1 MGDMAAPDYSIRSLC
16 YAHCDLPADFCGG
29 TPIHSLEGTAQLA
42 MHYVLLSSQ
51 GDDGQTQHVLVDC
64 GFDQAWI
71 PRFGFY
77 DWQPPETVLGRVGVQ
92 TSDVG
97 KIMFSHMHFDH
108 MNALGH
114 FPDVDIVVTER
125 EFEGWVERTSLP
137 EHYYPM
143 GEQSWMLSS
152 FDRSDLD
159 VMRDR
164 IDTGRVA
171 FNGDGEEVLPGVTA
185 FFSGAHS
192 PGNQWFSV
200 QTGNGPFVVAQDAVY
215 WYSNIE
221 EMWPSGYTNGDTY
234 GMVRGYG
241 AIYEHLNGEIDRIVP
256 GHEMKIY
263 ERFPSWEVEGLQ
275 IAEVNVASWDTSLK
289 PA

>member
-1 MGDMAAPDYSIRSLC
+1 MAAPDYSIRSFC

-29 TPIHSLEGTAQLA
+29 SPIHSLEGTTQLA

-51 GDDGQTQHVLVDC
+51 DDDGATHHVLVDC
-64 GFDQAWI
+64 GFDEAWI

-77 DWQPPETVLGRVGVQ
+77 DWQPPETILGRVGVQ
-92 TSDVG
+92 TSDVE
-97 KIMFSHMHFDH
+97 KIVFSHMHFDH
-108 MNALGH
+108 MNALSH

-137 EHYYPM
+137 EYYYPM

-152 FDRSDLD
+152 FDRGDLD

-164 IDTGRVA
+164 IGKGRVA
-171 FNGDGEEVLPGVTA
+171 FSGDGEEGLPGVTA

-241 AIYEHLNGEIDRIVP
+241 AIYEHLNGEIDRVVP

-263 ERFPSWEVEGLQ
+263 ERFPSWEVDGLQ
-275 IAEVNVASWDTSLK
+275 IAEVNVASWDTSLR
-289 PA
+289 PED